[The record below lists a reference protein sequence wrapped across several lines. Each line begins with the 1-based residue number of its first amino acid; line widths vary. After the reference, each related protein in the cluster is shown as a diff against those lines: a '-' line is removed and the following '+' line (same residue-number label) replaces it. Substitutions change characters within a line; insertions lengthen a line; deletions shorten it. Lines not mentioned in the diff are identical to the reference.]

1 MASSFAEQHRA
12 KEQAVMPQRAADFK
26 AVMDAGDKEKNP
38 KARKALRLLALDT
51 LLGLKR

>member
-1 MASSFAEQHRA
+1 MTSIAQELRA
-12 KEQAVMPQRAADFK
+12 KEQAAMPQRAADFK
-26 AVMDAGDKEKNP
+26 LVMEAGDKEQNP